1 MVPPGLG
8 ILHKIFFIFTLL
20 LLLKADAK
28 LLEISPKV
36 VQIFN
41 EDIRTIPPLT
51 TMMGELR
58 KLILSSEEGMENS
71 LKTKRSLSGGKTW
84 GKRESPRPSRPLRH
98 GKRGDRGWYQDQGRL
113 LGSLFEHPKQFDKS

>member
-8 ILHKIFFIFTLL
+8 ILHKIFLIFTLLL

-36 VQIFN
+36 VEIFN
-41 EDIRTIPPLT
+41 EDTRTIPPLT
-51 TMMGELR
+51 TMLAELR
-58 KLILSSEEGMENS
+58 KLILSREEGMKNS

-84 GKRESPRPSRPLRH
+84 GKRDSPRPSRPLRH
-98 GKRGDRGWYQDQGRL
+98 GKRGDSVWFQARL